1 MDAQPRQVRRRQKS
15 RLQKQTPIRM
25 GRMRRT
31 SHSRVPLTSAVGAEG
46 DDVSYVEIEV
56 KAKTVDLAVEAAMQE
71 LGVED
76 REQLAVEVVTE
87 PVKGFLGMGGQDAVV
102 RIKKRPNQ
110 RRRNN
115 RRRGGQQQDQ
125 PGKDGGSSKNRQRND
140 SKSTKNG
147 GQRSSGKGG
156 SSKPPAKVQPKKEKR
171 VSDDRPVLPVE
182 EQAKIAQEFLEGL
195 VDVYGLEGTVTTTLD
210 DDVIVA
216 DVSGDQ
222 TEALVGIRG
231 SVRSAIHEL
240 TRTVLQKHGQDTARF
255 RLDIA
260 GYAERR
266 REALSIYAEQ
276 LIKQLNEEGGEIML
290 EPMSPADRKVI
301 HDVAGEHDGI
311 ESYSEGEPPRRFVVL
326 SRVGGTEEE

>member
-1 MDAQPRQVRRRQKS
+1 M
-15 RLQKQTPIRM
+15 
-25 GRMRRT
+25 
-31 SHSRVPLTSAVGAEG
+31 
-46 DDVSYVEIEV
+46 SYVEIEV
-56 KAKTVDLAVEAAMQE
+56 KARTVDLAVEAAMQE
-71 LGVED
+71 LGIDD
-76 REQLAVEVVTE
+76 REQLNVEVITE

-102 RIKKRPNQ
+102 RVKKRSNR
-110 RRRNN
+110 RRRNS
-115 RRRGGQQQDQ
+115 RRKGGQQQGQ
-125 PGKDGGSSKNRQRND
+125 RPKEENSSKNRQRSG
-140 SKSTKNG
+140 SKSAKNG
-147 GQRSSGKGG
+147 GQRNNGKGG
-156 SSKPPAKVQPKKEKR
+156 SSRPLAKDQPKKEKK

-195 VDVYGLEGTVTTTLD
+195 VDVYGLEGTVTATVE
-210 DDVIVA
+210 DDVIIA

-222 TEALVGIRG
+222 TEALVGVRG